1 MVHLIDAVTGYLF
14 GCHHHSLSRVFTI
27 QHRTYQVCCDCG
39 AEFEYSL
46 TTMSKKP
53 RLTLAARLG
62 ETQGAPDNRQALP
75 SEPFVAVFRGRR
87 SPFLNLPSFGRIE

>member
-1 MVHLIDAVTGYLF
+1 MVHLIDAVTGYLL

-46 TTMSKKP
+46 TTMSTKP
-53 RLTLAARLG
+53 RLTLAPWRVG
-62 ETQGAPDNRQALP
+62 RNPGSSRQPA
-75 SEPFVAVFRGRR
+75 STA
-87 SPFLNLPSFGRIE
+87 I